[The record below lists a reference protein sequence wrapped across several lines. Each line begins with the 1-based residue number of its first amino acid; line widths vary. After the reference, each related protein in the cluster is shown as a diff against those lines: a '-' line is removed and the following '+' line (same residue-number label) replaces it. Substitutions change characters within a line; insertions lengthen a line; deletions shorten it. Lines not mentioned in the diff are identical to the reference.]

1 MTYILQDIKDLCPVI
16 DEELLVLRGT
26 LEENVS
32 HGYNYRPMV
41 TFFKF
46 PDVRQC
52 AVVPNPQVE
61 FTDTL
66 ARIAEALYL
75 YPALDSSYAV
85 VSLLS
90 ELHDDDNNKTAEC
103 LNVFVL
109 EEDSAHMINMPY
121 TVSDKNV
128 NWLYDKFSSVNVS
141 NHEYEGISKEM
152 INMFYMF
159 THLEHPLYTVQ
170 EVLSFLGISGAG
182 VHVFPGVNV
191 SYFSVAHS

>member
-1 MTYILQDIKDLCPVI
+1 MTYILQDIKEICPVI

-32 HGYNYRPMV
+32 HDYNYRPMV
-41 TFFKF
+41 TFFQSSHA
-46 PDVRQC
+46 RQC
-52 AVVPNPQVE
+52 AVVPNPQIE

-75 YPALDSSYAV
+75 YPALNSSYAV

-90 ELHDDDNNKTAEC
+90 ELHDDDNDKTAEC

-109 EEDSAHMINMPY
+109 EEDSAYMINMPY
-121 TVSDKNV
+121 TVSHKNV
-128 NWLYDKFSSVNVS
+128 NWLYDKFTSVNVS
-141 NHEYEGISKEM
+141 NHEYEGIAKEM

-170 EVLSFLGISGAG
+170 ELLSFLGISGAG
-182 VHVFPGVNV
+182 VHVFPGLNV